1 MFRGYL
7 LDCSGRLNGTILAT
21 VIVLGLL
28 GSSTRVAAQGY
39 SSEVAASKMTPA
51 PGFAVDL
58 VAAEPHVRQPVCIE
72 FDDRGRLWVVQY
84 LQYPNPAGLKRV
96 KVDRYSRTV
105 YDRVPEPPPRGP
117 KGADRITILDDVN
130 GDGRVDQSRDFVR
143 GLNLTTG
150 IAFGYGGVFV
160 LNVPYLLFY
169 PDRNHDDIPDG
180 DPEVLLSG
188 FGMEDTSSLA
198 NSLTWGP
205 DGWLYGTQGTNIT
218 AHIRGIDF
226 EQGVWRYQPLTHEF
240 ELFCEGGGNSWG
252 LDFDENG
259 QLYFS
264 TNFGG
269 YLMVHGLQGAYY
281 VKQFQK
287 HGELHNPYAFGFFD
301 HVPHQNFQG
310 GHVTVGGLVYQEDL
324 FPASFRGK
332 YIGADLLG
340 HTVNWHTITHEG
352 STVRTEHG
360 GTLLKANDA
369 WFAPSD
375 VTTGPD
381 GAIYVA
387 DWFDKRTAHPDPD
400 ADWDKSNGRIYR
412 IRPANR
418 PISSLRAATNLS
430 GAGGEVSSDKLIEIL
445 LHGDGWHSRRAL
457 RMLAERRDARIA
469 NVLRQRL
476 TRNDVVTVAG
486 KPGVAPRAVFNIPES
501 DPIVALRCL
510 WGAYASGGFD
520 EWLALQMLD
529 HPAEAVRAWTVR
541 LLGDQHNVSE
551 QVEDRLRRLAE
562 RENSPV
568 VLAQLACSAKRLPPA
583 CGLRIAREVAVN
595 PLSERDPCIPLFVWW
610 AVENHATAAREVAVG
625 TFASRDAWRVPLI
638 RKEIVGR
645 LLKRYT
651 AEGTSAGFRLAANV
665 FAAAPTAADRAS
677 LLSNLNEAL
686 SMISAR
692 PAKNAALGAY
702 HDRFAVVTPER
713 QHAAR
718 RFPKCPPELRPVLD
732 AIWTAGSTDP
742 LVLRVA
748 CRLGS
753 PEAYRRMVELIAD
766 RQVSTVRRREILQI
780 VGELGD
786 ADCVEP
792 VLAIV
797 RDPRDQ
803 ALRSAALK
811 TLGHFDDSKIAD
823 AVLAE
828 YPRMPVGLQAEGRA
842 LLFGRREWARALLA
856 RVEQGL
862 IGAADVPTDEV
873 RRVALYQDADLDA
886 TVRKLW
892 GNIRAGT
899 TEEKLADIRRLSNDL
914 RAATGNPNA
923 GHELFKK
930 HCATC
935 HVLFGE
941 GTKLGPDLTT
951 ANRKDR
957 EFLLVSVVDPSVQ
970 VRKEFLVYAIETHDG
985 RVITGCVVD
994 QDPSTITLVGP
1005 KNDRTKVRRNEI
1017 AEMKAMPNSLM
1028 PERLLEPLKPQE
1040 VRDLFAYLQR

>member
-1 MFRGYL
+1 MSTLFSLNLCRTV
-7 LDCSGRLNGTILAT
+7 GRHAMIAA
-21 VIVLGLL
+21 IGLL
-28 GSSTRVAAQGY
+28 VGNRFAAAQGY
-39 SSEVAASKMTPA
+39 APDVAASKMAPA

-105 YDRVPEPPPRGP
+105 YDRIPEPPPRGP
-117 KGADRITILDDVN
+117 KGADRITILEDTN
-130 GDGRVDQSRDFVR
+130 GDGRIDRSRDFVS

-169 PDRNHDDIPDG
+169 ADRNHDDVPDG

-218 AHIRGIDF
+218 AHIRGIDS
-226 EQGVWRYQPLTHEF
+226 EQGVWRYHPLTHEF

-252 LDFDENG
+252 LDFDEKG
-259 QLYFS
+259 QLFFS
-264 TNFGG
+264 TNYGG
-269 YLMVHGLQGAYY
+269 YVMVHGLQGAYY

-287 HGELHNPYAFGFFD
+287 HGELHNPYAFGFFE

-310 GHVTVGGLVYQEDL
+310 GHVTVGGIVYQEGL
-324 FPASFRGK
+324 FPPQFRGK

-340 HTVNWHTITHEG
+340 HGVNWHTISRDG
-352 STVRTEHG
+352 STVRTTHG
-360 GTLLKANDA
+360 GKLLAANDP

-381 GAIYVA
+381 GAVYVA

-412 IRPANR
+412 IRPEDR
-418 PISSLRAATNLS
+418 PISSLRRETEFGDATHEPS
-430 GAGGEVSSDKLIEIL
+430 REKLIDSL

-457 RMLAERRDARIA
+457 RMLAERRDGHA
-469 NVLRQRL
+469 LRPHL
-476 TRNDVVTVAG
+476 VAG
-486 KPGVAPRAVFNIPES
+486 GDANNS
-501 DPIVALRCL
+501 LVALRSL
-510 WGAYASGGFD
+510 WGIYASGTFG
-520 EWLALQMLD
+520 ESLALPLLE

-541 LLGDQHNVSE
+541 FLGDQHNVSDRVE
-551 QVEDRLRRLAE
+551 QGLRRLAE
-562 RENSPV
+562 SERSPV
-568 VLAQLACSAKRLPPA
+568 VLAQLACSAKRLPA
-583 CGLRIAREVAVN
+583 ECGLRIARKIAEN
-595 PLSERDPCIPLFVWW
+595 PVSANDRCIPLLVWW
-610 AVENHATAAREVAVG
+610 AVENQATVVRESVLR
-625 TFASRDAWRVPLI
+625 TFASPSAWSVPLI
-638 RKEIVGR
+638 RDVVVGR

-651 AEGTSAGFRLAANV
+651 AEGTSAGFRAAARI
-665 FAAAPTAADRAS
+665 FASAPTAADRTK
-677 LLSNLNEAL
+677 LLAELDEGLELIGAP
-686 SMISAR
+686 SA
-692 PAKNAALGAY
+692 KQAALGVY
-702 HDRFAVVTPER
+702 YDRFAVVAREGTP
-713 QHAAR
+713 AVR
-718 RFPKCPPELRPVLD
+718 RFRSCPSELEPVLAALASD
-732 AIWTAGSTDP
+732 RSTNP

-753 PEAYRRMVELIAD
+753 REAYQRVVTLLGSSSTPPGLRKELL
-766 RQVSTVRRREILQI
+766 SI
-780 VGELGD
+780 VGEFGEAKD
-786 ADCVEP
+786 VGP

-797 RDPRDQ
+797 RDAHDHG
-803 ALRSAALK
+803 LRLAALAM
-811 TLGHFDDSKIAD
+811 LSHFDSPQIAD

-828 YPRMPVGLQAEGRA
+828 YPRMTPPLRTAARS
-842 LLFGRREWARALLA
+842 LLFGRREWARKLLA
-856 RVEQGL
+856 QIEGGTIRP
-862 IGAADVPTDEV
+862 ADVPTEEV
-873 RRVALYQDADLDA
+873 RPVALYQDANLDA

-892 GNIRAGT
+892 GSVRAGT

-914 RAATGNPNA
+914 RAASGRAAA

-951 ANRKDR
+951 ANRHDR

-970 VRKEFLVYAIETHDG
+970 VRKEYLVYAVETQDG
-985 RVITGCVVD
+985 RVVTGCIAE
-994 QDPSTITLVGP
+994 QNALSLTLVGP
-1005 KNDRTKVRRNEI
+1005 KNERTTIRRSEI
-1017 AEMKAMPNSLM
+1017 VEMKAMANSLM
-1028 PERLLEPLKPQE
+1028 PEKLLDPLQPQE
-1040 VRDLFAYLQR
+1040 VRDLFAYLQQ